1 MDLFLQQLVSGIA
14 SGSLFSILA
23 LAIVLIY
30 RSTGV
35 LNFAQGQMAM
45 FTTFITWSALATA
58 MGFWPAFFLT
68 LLAAAAMGAAVERL
82 IVRRV
87 EATSDLNT
95 LIVALGLFLVFDGL
109 ALYIWGPLPRGFGP
123 FSIFSGA
130 PSCVGEVCIGRLSL
144 GILVVAVIIMAL
156 LFVLFQRPRFGLAMR
171 GTVQNRVAA
180 AIKTAL
186 LFLLLQRTRFGLAM
200 RATAQNRVG
209 SRLVGIPVGRMLS
222 TGWGLA
228 AVVGAVAGMLV
239 AQILGLDSNTMFSV
253 LLFALAAVVLGGL
266 DSPAGAMVGGL
277 AIGVVKNL
285 AGTYIPSSVG
295 SVDLTVAFVLIVL
308 VLMVR
313 PTGLFGRPLHR
324 RV

>member
-87 EATSDLNT
+87 EATSELNT

-156 LFVLFQRPRFGLAMR
+156 LFVLFQR
-171 GTVQNRVAA
+171 T
-180 AIKTAL
+180 K
-186 LFLLLQRTRFGLAM
+186 FGLAM
-200 RATAQNRVG
+200 RATAQNRVA

-222 TGWGLA
+222 AGWGLA
-228 AVVGAVAGMLV
+228 AVVGAVAGILV
-239 AQILGLDSNTMFSV
+239 AQNLGLDTNTMFSV
-253 LLFALAAVVLGGL
+253 LLFALAAAVLGGL
-266 DSPAGAMVGGL
+266 DSPVGAVVGGL

-285 AGTYIPSSVG
+285 AGTYVPSSVG

-313 PTGLFGRPLHR
+313 PTGLFGRPPQT

>member
-1 MDLFLQQLVSGIA
+1 MDLFLQQFVSGIA

-58 MGFWPAFFLT
+58 MGFWPVFFLT

-87 EATSDLNT
+87 EATSELNT

-156 LFVLFQRPRFGLAMR
+156 LFVLFQW
-171 GTVQNRVAA
+171 T
-180 AIKTAL
+180 K
-186 LFLLLQRTRFGLAM
+186 FGLAM
-200 RATAQNRVG
+200 RATAQNRVA

-222 TGWGLA
+222 AGWGLA
-228 AVVGAVAGMLV
+228 AVVGAVAGILV
-239 AQILGLDSNTMFSV
+239 AQILGLDTNTMFSV
-253 LLFALAAVVLGGL
+253 LLFALAAAVLGGL

-285 AGTYIPSSVG
+285 AGTYIPASVG

-313 PTGLFGRPLHR
+313 PTGLFGRPLQR

>member
-1 MDLFLQQLVSGIA
+1 MDLFLQQFVSGIA

-58 MGFWPAFFLT
+58 MGFWPVFFLT

-87 EATSDLNT
+87 EATSELNT

-156 LFVLFQRPRFGLAMR
+156 LFVLFQW
-171 GTVQNRVAA
+171 T
-180 AIKTAL
+180 K
-186 LFLLLQRTRFGLAM
+186 FGLAM
-200 RATAQNRVG
+200 RATAQNRVA

-222 TGWGLA
+222 AGWGLA
-228 AVVGAVAGMLV
+228 AVVGAVAGILV
-239 AQILGLDSNTMFSV
+239 AQILGLDTNTMFSV
-253 LLFALAAVVLGGL
+253 LLFALAAAVLGGL
-266 DSPAGAMVGGL
+266 DSPVGAVVGGL

-285 AGTYIPSSVG
+285 AGTYVPSSVG
-295 SVDLTVAFVLIVL
+295 SVDLTVAFALIVV

-313 PTGLFGRPLHR
+313 PTGLFGRPPQR